1 MVTIVKHEWHSVDSQ
16 YTFELDESKLMEI
29 YPDLSEEEIKD
40 KLEKI
45 ENNEISIDDVISDSL
60 EQDVEIEW
68 EHSYDDWYTD
78 RKGGYDIT
86 YDLNEG

>member
-16 YTFELDESKLMEI
+16 YTFDLDESKLMEI
-29 YPDLSEEEIKD
+29 YPELSEEEIKD

-45 ENNEISIDDVISDSL
+45 ESGEISVDDVISDSL

-68 EHSYDDWYTD
+68 EHNYDDWYTD
-78 RKGGYDIT
+78 RKGGYDVT